1 MDINFSRIAL
11 EYEDYAEVQRK
22 ASYVLLKLLRIRHH
36 EYILDLGCGT
46 GHITRRIR
54 EMTDGKVVGIDPSEG
69 MIREAITKS
78 RGMGIVYEVKSAE
91 EMNYYEEFDVI
102 FCNSTMQWF
111 NDPEKA
117 LINCYNA
124 LRKGGRIGVQAPA
137 KRIYSPNFIK
147 AISKVMGDERTK
159 YIFNHFKEPW
169 FFLETEDEYVRF
181 FEKVGFRV
189 AFSKL
194 ETVTTYHTP
203 DEIFKIF
210 LSGAVVGYL
219 NQRYYDVEITEG
231 YISAF
236 KEIVKKSFDGQ
247 ADKNGM
253 VKLEFNRIFLIAVR
267 E

>member
-1 MDINFSRIAL
+1 MDFSKISA
-11 EYEDYAEVQRK
+11 EYEKYATIQK
-22 ASYVLLKLLRIRHH
+22 FASYVLLNLLKIKNG
-36 EYILDLGCGT
+36 EDVLDLGCGT
-46 GHITRRIR
+46 GHVTRIIR
-54 EMTDGKVVGIDPSEG
+54 NMTKSKVVGIDPSEG
-69 MIREAITKS
+69 MIKEAIAKS
-78 RGMGIVYEVKSAE
+78 RGMEIVYEVKSAE
-91 EMNYYEEFDVI
+91 EMDYYEDFDVI
-102 FCNSTMQWF
+102 FCNSTLQWF

-117 LINCYNA
+117 LRNCYKA
-124 LRKGGRIGVQAPA
+124 LRKGGRMGVQAPA
-137 KRIYSPNFIK
+137 KRVYSPNFIK
-147 AISKVMGDERTK
+147 AISGVREDKRTK

-189 AFSKL
+189 TFSKL

-236 KEIVKKSFDGQ
+236 KEIVRKSFEEQ
-247 ADKNGM
+247 ADEDGVVELK
-253 VKLEFNRIFLIAVR
+253 FNRIFLLAFKV
-267 E
+267 

>member
-1 MDINFSRIAL
+1 MDFSKISA
-11 EYEDYAEVQRK
+11 EYERYATVQK
-22 ASYVLLKLLRIRHH
+22 SASYVLLNLLKIKSG
-36 EYILDLGCGT
+36 EDVLDLGCGT
-46 GHITRRIR
+46 GHITRLIR
-54 EMTDGKVVGIDPSEG
+54 KITKGKVVGIDPSDG

-91 EMNYYEEFDVI
+91 EMDYYEEFDVI

-111 NDPEKA
+111 SDPEKA

-219 NQRYYDVEITEG
+219 NQRYYDVEITEE

-236 KEIVKKSFDGQ
+236 KEIVRKSFEEQ
-247 ADKNGM
+247 ADRNGM
-253 VKLEFNRIFLIAVR
+253 VKLEFNRIFLIAVK